1 MVYYGI
7 FWGVQL
13 PPLLLRSLLKLLQHY
28 RDPSYNHH
36 HLYHQ
41 PSPTISHFL
50 IFTPL
55 FPTPPTTLHYTHHL
69 TIATS
74 IIPPVISPLPP
85 SLLRSS
91 LVLVYNH
98 RDPPHNHDHPCH
110 QPLPL
115 HSHFLHHISWLPQV
129 KKWSRKIKFL
139 QGQGKVREFHFDSG
153 KIEKKSLKEV
163 RKK

>member
-13 PPLLLRSLLKLLQHY
+13 PPSLLRSLLKLLQHY
-28 RDPSYNHH
+28 RDLSYNHF

-41 PSPTISHFL
+41 PFL
-50 IFTPL
+50 IFLSSHHYSQLHP
-55 FPTPPTTLHYTHHL
+55 LHYTHHL

-74 IIPPVISPLPP
+74 IMPPVISPLPP

-153 KIEKKSLKEV
+153 KI
-163 RKK
+163 

>member
-1 MVYYGI
+1 MVHYGI

-13 PPLLLRSLLKLLQHY
+13 PPSLLRSLLKLLQHY
-28 RDPSYNHH
+28 RDLSYNHF

-55 FPTPPTTLHYTHHL
+55 FPTPPTTLHSPSHHRHLHHSTCHL
-69 TIATS
+69 TVA
-74 IIPPVISPLPP
+74 P

-115 HSHFLHHISWLPQV
+115 HSHFPHHISWLPQA

-153 KIEKKSLKEV
+153 KI
-163 RKK
+163 